1 MILQAPPTLQP
12 PQIPQFNWGPDLS
25 PLLAQIGRGDF
36 SGIPILRSI
45 DFSNLIVTLKT
56 IAIIV
61 IAVCVVALVII
72 VLKSRKMFQE
82 EMASAIK
89 AADLTPP
96 AEAKGAYDARWQEI
110 RNHVESF
117 KEAEWKLAVIEADKL
132 VDDVLKVAGYPG
144 ETMGERLTMIK
155 PDQLINVQHLWDA
168 HKLRNLLVHDA
179 NYQLT
184 HKQAIWAI
192 DAFQSVL
199 HELGAL
205 G

>member
-1 MILQAPPTLQP
+1 M
-12 PQIPQFNWGPDLS
+12 
-25 PLLAQIGRGDF
+25 
-36 SGIPILRSI
+36 
-45 DFSNLIVTLKT
+45 LIV
-56 IAIIV
+56 IFVAIIV
-61 IAVCVVALVII
+61 VI
-72 VLKSRKMFQE
+72 VLKSRKMIQE

-117 KEAEWKLAVIEADKL
+117 KESEWKLAVIEADKL
-132 VDDVLKVAGYPG
+132 VDDVLKTAGYPG

-155 PDQLINVQHLWDA
+155 PDQLVNIQHLWDA

-184 HKQAIWAI
+184 HKQAIWCI
-192 DAFQSVL
+192 DAFESVL

-205 G
+205 S